1 MYCITDFETR
11 SQCDLKKRGA
21 WNYSKHPTTELLVFS
36 VWDSVSGSVSTWN
49 PNAFEVVPLW
59 LQERLTRSQ
68 YWVAHNYFFEYSLWK
83 NHIEPVYGLPC
94 PPLDRWIDT
103 RAIVLQWSLPRSLEG
118 ASSVLGIAEKD
129 MEGARLMQK
138 MCKPLPEKQR
148 KKKLYH
154 WTPEDLKRLSE
165 YCEKD
170 VLATKAILDELGN
183 IQKCEVPIYRL
194 DQVINNRGFKID
206 VELCQA
212 GFEIAEQLN
221 HEAEIQLA
229 EITEGAVTKVNQHA
243 RIKKFALSENYPL
256 GSTDKASIVEYL
268 NDPKLPDRLRQVL
281 EIRQAIGKSSV
292 AKYRKALDLCD
303 KDDHRIR
310 DAFVLHMAGTGR
322 WAGQGFQSQNLPRG
336 DVKIPE
342 DKLEDLINAVKA
354 GDVATVET
362 FGSPM
367 VVLSGLLRSAIV
379 AEEGCKFV
387 DNDFSGVESRGVLW
401 LAGETEAVEMLR
413 SGVDLYKEMAS
424 VIFGKPVSEIT
435 GDERFIGK
443 TTILGCGYGMGASKF
458 SLTNGADL
466 YLAEKSVQGYRNRFK
481 GVPKL
486 WYGLENAFRNTLRY
500 KTESGYAGIS
510 FYWKKPRVIACR
522 LLSGREIHYWDP
534 SIDDNNQ
541 ICYMT
546 VGTGGKWH
554 KTTTWGGKITE
565 NVIQAICNDLLR
577 YSQLQLA
584 KAGWPIVLHAHDQN
598 TVEVP
603 DSPEYTV
610 EGMARIM
617 VELPPWAKGFPLAV
631 EGWQGK
637 RFRK

>member
-21 WNYSKHPTTELLVFS
+21 WNYSKHPTTEVLVIS
-36 VWDSVSGSVSTWN
+36 VWDSVSKSVRTWN
-49 PNAFEVVPLW
+49 PDPVVGAPWWFLD
-59 LQERLTRSQ
+59 LIDRAD
-68 YWVAHNYFFEYSLWK
+68 YWVAHNYFFEYSIWQ
-83 NHIEPVYGLPC
+83 NTEPLSLLKC

-118 ASSVLGIAEKD
+118 ASSVLGLAEKD
-129 MEGARLMQK
+129 MEGAKLMQK

-148 KKKLYH
+148 KGKLYH
-154 WTPEDLKRLSE
+154 WTPEDLERLSE

-194 DQVINNRGFKID
+194 DQIINNRGFKID
-206 VELCQA
+206 VELCKA
-212 GFEIAEQLN
+212 GYQMAEQLN
-221 HEAEIQLA
+221 REAEIQLA
-229 EITEGAVTKVNQHA
+229 EITGGAVTTVNQHA

-256 GSTDKASIVEYL
+256 GSTDKNTIPEYL

-292 AKYRKALDLCD
+292 AKYLAAIRLSDPSDNK
-303 KDDHRIR
+303 IR
-310 DAFVLHMAGTGR
+310 DSLVYHKPSTGR
-322 WAGQGFQSQNLPRG
+322 WAGQGFQPQNLPRG
-336 DVKIPE
+336 EVDLGYFLERVTGYVKIG
-342 DKLEDLINAVKA
+342 DTLGVKEY
-354 GDVATVET
+354 GP
-362 FGSPM
+362 PM
-367 VVLSGLLRSAIV
+367 AVLSTLLRSSIV
-379 AEEGCKFV
+379 AGGNSKFV
-387 DNDFSGVESRGVLW
+387 ANDYSGVESRGVLW
-401 LAGETEAVEMLR
+401 LAGETDAVEMLR
-413 SGVDLYKEMAS
+413 SGVDLYKEMAAS
-424 VIFGKPVSEIT
+424 IFNKPVSEIT
-435 GDERFIGK
+435 KDERFIGK

-458 SLTNGADL
+458 SLTNGAEL

-500 KTESGYAGIS
+500 RTESSYAGIT

-534 SIDDNNQ
+534 HFDRDNKIN
-541 ICYMT
+541 YWT
-546 VGTGGKWH
+546 VGTGEKWK
-554 KTTTWGGKITE
+554 KTDTWGGKITE
-565 NVIQAICNDLLR
+565 NVIQAICADLLR
-577 YSQLQLA
+577 FSALNLEEG
-584 KAGWPIVLHAHDQN
+584 GWEIVLTVHDEIIC
-598 TVEVP
+598 EVP

-610 EGMARIM
+610 EKMGAIM
-617 VELPPWAKGFPLAV
+617 TQLPDWAKGFPLAV